1 MFIYVQLL
9 TLVAEN
15 IQYIKFILTKLDFW
29 FICCKKIY
37 MEFVFECSSQ
47 CFTSELSE
55 WVMSIFTWKV
65 VTHYVWREGKKY
77 HFKLYVRWTFS
88 KAFADSTRVFFR
100 SYANFDS
107 FSSSVCLEQCSSIH
121 PKQSYIAEL
130 WSWINCFLILSIE
143 LAKKQKTNKQE
154 RKSQYIVE

>member
-1 MFIYVQLL
+1 MLKAMFIYVQLL

-55 WVMSIFTWKV
+55 
-65 VTHYVWREGKKY
+65 
-77 HFKLYVRWTFS
+77 
-88 KAFADSTRVFFR
+88 
-100 SYANFDS
+100 
-107 FSSSVCLEQCSSIH
+107 
-121 PKQSYIAEL
+121 
-130 WSWINCFLILSIE
+130 
-143 LAKKQKTNKQE
+143 
-154 RKSQYIVE
+154 